1 MKLQRRLEPIEV
13 QMPYDY
19 QGETNEGG
27 VVQIKDPKKL
37 KWLYALIETKG
48 NVTAACKILDTS
60 NSTHHYWMRVDP
72 IYAEAV
78 QAIKEVTIDGVENKL
93 LELIEGIQ
101 IEKGEDDEGEPIVYK
116 KEPNLTA
123 IIFYLKTQAQHRGY
137 IEKQHVQMDANIK
150 QAPFPGINLDVE
162 DIEVE

>member
-1 MKLQRRLEPIEV
+1 
-13 QMPYDY
+13 
-19 QGETNEGG
+19 
-27 VVQIKDPKKL
+27 
-37 KWLYALIETKG
+37 
-48 NVTAACKILDTS
+48 
-60 NSTHHYWMRVDP
+60 MRVDP